1 MFSSSAA
8 STLQYAHR
16 VALTAAGLAIASAQ
30 TSAAQTPAP
39 EARSWEFRVSS
50 GAFVPTG
57 DQRNLIKDGQVSAAQ
72 LSWVVNPSMAITGTF
87 AWARSRDLTNADTPK
102 IDVFTSDVGVESRP
116 VQWFVNAPVS
126 VSPFV
131 GLGAGVRTYNPRSE
145 GIGTANAAIGYASVG
160 GELGIGRVGVRLE
173 VRDYISNARIAAT
186 QSDIRNDVVISA
198 ALRFNRQRS
207 QN

>member
-8 STLQYAHR
+8 SILQQAQR
-16 VALTAAGLAIASAQ
+16 IALTAAGLLIVSAQ
-30 TSAAQTPAP
+30 TSVAQTPAP
-39 EARSWEFRVSS
+39 DASPWEFRVSS

-72 LSWVVNPSMAITGTF
+72 LSWLVRPSIAITGTF
-87 AWARSRDLTNADTPK
+87 AWARSRDLTIAETPK

-116 VQWFVNAPVS
+116 VQWFANAPVS
-126 VSPFV
+126 MSPFV
-131 GLGAGVRTYNPRSE
+131 GFGGGMRTYNPRTE
-145 GIGTANAAIGYASVG
+145 GVGTTNAAIGYASVG

-173 VRDYISNARIAAT
+173 VRDYISNARIAAA

-198 ALRFNRQRS
+198 ALRFNRQRT

>member
-8 STLQYAHR
+8 SILQQAQR
-16 VALTAAGLAIASAQ
+16 VALTAAFLAIASAQ

-39 EARSWEFRVSS
+39 EASAWEFRVSS

-57 DQRNLIKDGQVSAAQ
+57 DQRNLIKEGQVSAAQ
-72 LSWVVNPSMAITGTF
+72 LSWLLKPSIAITGTF
-87 AWARSRDLTNADTPK
+87 AWARSRDLTIAETPK
-102 IDVFTSDVGVESRP
+102 IDVFTSDLGVESRP
-116 VQWFVNAPVS
+116 VQWFASAPVS

-145 GIGTANAAIGYASVG
+145 DIGTSNAAIGYASVG

-186 QSDIRNDVVISA
+186 QSDIRNDMVFSV
-198 ALRFNRQRS
+198 ALRFNRQRT
-207 QN
+207 N